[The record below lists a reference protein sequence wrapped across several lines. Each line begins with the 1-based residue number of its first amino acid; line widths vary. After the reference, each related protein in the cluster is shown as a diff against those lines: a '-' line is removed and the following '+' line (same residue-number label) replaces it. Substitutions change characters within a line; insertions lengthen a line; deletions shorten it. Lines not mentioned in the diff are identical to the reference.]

1 MKVVLLG
8 PPGAGKGTQAALL
21 SQRLG
26 LAHVATGDL
35 FRKALSQGTPLGKQA
50 KTYMDKGALVPDQV
64 TIAMVMER
72 LADPD
77 TAAGVLFDGFPRN
90 LVQAAALDE
99 ALKLKRTAVAAVV
112 LVNVPD
118 EELVRRLAG
127 RWICR
132 SCQTPYHLVN
142 APPTVSGKCDR
153 CGGEL
158 YQRDDDKEVTVR
170 RRLNVYHEQTA
181 PLVDYYRKQG
191 KLVEVDGTG
200 QVEQVTQA
208 IAAILQR
215 KKVAAKQ

>member
-35 FRKALSQGTPLGKQA
+35 FRKALGQGTPLGKQA
-50 KTYMDKGALVPDQV
+50 KAYMDKGALVPDQV

-72 LADPD
+72 LAEPD
-77 TAAGVLFDGFPRN
+77 TAPGVLFDGFPRN
-90 LVQAAALDE
+90 LVQAAALDD
-99 ALKLKRTAVAAVV
+99 ALKLKKTMVDAVV
-112 LVNVPD
+112 LVSVPD
-118 EELVRRLAG
+118 EELVWRLAG

-132 SCQTPYHLVN
+132 SCQTPYHQVN
-142 APPTVSGKCDR
+142 APPKVKGKCDR
-153 CGGEL
+153 CGGEI
-158 YQRDDDKEVTVR
+158 YQRDDDKEATVR
-170 RRLNVYHEQTA
+170 QRLKVYHEQTA

-200 QVEQVTQA
+200 QVEQVTQV
-208 IAAILQR
+208 IAATLQR
-215 KKVAAKQ
+215 KKAVAK